1 MLADVIRYGKNG
13 FAYLQNM
20 SANILYSIL
29 TRDYD
34 SYIIQ
39 VMTALPTTSNIADQ
53 FQQYLAALLP
63 LFILFAYIPV
73 VYNIVFRLVKE
84 KESGVKEQ
92 MRMMGMTDA
101 PYWLSW
107 LLHFTFINTMI
118 SFGMWGILM
127 YNVNNYSTPFYLFIF
142 IWLYGQAI
150 FGQIIF
156 LQSFFS
162 TSKYAGIVATIVY
175 FGASLVGTLLQ
186 NNNVSRAAK
195 VIASIIP

>member
-84 KESGVKEQ
+84 KESGVKE
-92 MRMMGMTDA
+92 
-101 PYWLSW
+101 
-107 LLHFTFINTMI
+107 
-118 SFGMWGILM
+118 
-127 YNVNNYSTPFYLFIF
+127 
-142 IWLYGQAI
+142 
-150 FGQIIF
+150 
-156 LQSFFS
+156 
-162 TSKYAGIVATIVY
+162 
-175 FGASLVGTLLQ
+175 
-186 NNNVSRAAK
+186 
-195 VIASIIP
+195 